1 MASWFSKWRFGKGRR
16 TWGRSQT
23 PKQSVFLRIQVRASS
38 QTKGL
43 ERGWKRR
50 VRLGRDAINTLTPL
64 FTNFFTDF
72 EKKLPFWS
80 FFCKTPCF
88 AVQDEVGY
96 LSNSCWATE
105 LYDHAQN
112 KRICVLA
119 SQRQTQRKELRD
131 RWAWWRKTELSNHHI
146 LNFSLRLQINC
157 RIHICIFCAWSW
169 KLFPIE
175 WMISQQKP
183 RLWTD
188 VATIMAIWSF
198 FLFLLLSLFRSTEE
212 SRSLSMA
219 WAVECCVWLRN

>member
-16 TWGRSQT
+16 TWGR
-23 PKQSVFLRIQVRASS
+23 KQSVFLRIQVRAGS

-50 VRLGRDAINTLTPL
+50 VRLRRDAITTLTPR

-72 EKKLPFWS
+72 EEKNRL
-80 FFCKTPCF
+80 FCSLWRSRVPQQYLLSDRVVRSCAEQTNLRFGEPTPD
-88 AVQDEVGY
+88 AK
-96 LSNSCWATE
+96 
-105 LYDHAQN
+105 
-112 KRICVLA
+112 KRIKG
-119 SQRQTQRKELRD
+119 SMR
-131 RWAWWRKTELSNHHI
+131 WWRKTELSNHHI

-157 RIHICIFCAWSW
+157 RIHICTFCAWSW
-169 KLFPIE
+169 KLFTIE

-188 VATIMAIWSF
+188 VAIIMAIWSF
-198 FLFLLLSLFRSTEE
+198 FLFFLLLFLFRLTEE